1 MLLYSLNSFALPCC
15 VCALS
20 EIGLVSQGEDVFPIP
35 GTKRIKY
42 LEQNA
47 AAFHIKLTAEEK
59 LQLEAVFASDQV
71 GSVGHIC
78 FTCLTCLQQTTAC
91 RFVEPLQMAN

>member
-1 MLLYSLNSFALPCC
+1 MLLTAALLCSC
-15 VCALS
+15 VCLRP
-20 EIGLVSQGEDVFPIP
+20 GLVSQGEDVFPIP

-71 GSVGHIC
+71 
-78 FTCLTCLQQTTAC
+78 
-91 RFVEPLQMAN
+91 